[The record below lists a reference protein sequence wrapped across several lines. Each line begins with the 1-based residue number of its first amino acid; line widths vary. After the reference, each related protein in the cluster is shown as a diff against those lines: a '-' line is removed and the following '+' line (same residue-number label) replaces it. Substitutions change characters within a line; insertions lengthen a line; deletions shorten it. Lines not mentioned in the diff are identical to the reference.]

1 MFREQEA
8 LDQRSVSH
16 AKAQST
22 KYFDTK
28 PRASYKSARELPHFS
43 NTTMTEAKETIIIE
57 DEPEAAQKITHAA
70 H

>member
-28 PRASYKSARELPHFS
+28 PRGSYKSARELPHFS
-43 NTTMTEAKETIIIE
+43 NTTVSEAKENYE
-57 DEPEAAQKITHAA
+57 VPGVVVWPLLLK
-70 H
+70 